1 MPHDV
6 DKQTAY
12 RDKQSNMDII
22 CTPSQKINVNDSYG
36 VRSTTVCDAIVEY
49 DNGMVVTLSIRAK
62 LVTDKD
68 TKEQNIVIEP
78 TTKVKNYGDTVVKFS
93 NEQQEEQFKESI
105 MEAAQCWISYPALE
119 AKAISRLT
127 ADKIDASSKGKLVRK
142 LPPKDEQNLTLPTSQ
157 STVPQEVE

>member
-1 MPHDV
+1 
-6 DKQTAY
+6 
-12 RDKQSNMDII
+12 MDII

-78 TTKVKNYGDTVVKFS
+78 TTKVKNYGDVVVKFS

-105 MEAAQCWISYPALE
+105 MEAAQCWISLRTEPSQE
-119 AKAISRLT
+119 
-127 ADKIDASSKGKLVRK
+127 SKL
-142 LPPKDEQNLTLPTSQ
+142 
-157 STVPQEVE
+157 